1 MKYFLTVEETP
12 SRVVN
17 KDQTILLATSRTRG
31 EQDDLQDLEE
41 QNDRDQEQHQ
51 AKYDQESTSCSTS
64 ISKKTAKISRD
75 LINLRIRKRDNRSTI
90 LQACLQEK
98 AHKPAFKFEFG
109 GTTVPEQVQLYYRT
123 YWSTN
128 INKDTQVTT
137 KNNWNETRDL
147 IGRYDIKNQI
157 NK

>member
-1 MKYFLTVEETP
+1 MKSSPTVEETP

-17 KDQTILLATSRTRG
+17 KDQAILLATSRTWG

-75 LINLRIRKRDNRSTI
+75 LINLRIRKRYNRSTI
-90 LQACLQEK
+90 LQACL
-98 AHKPAFKFEFG
+98 HKKRTNLLSKFEFG

-128 INKDTQVTT
+128 INKDTQVAT
-137 KNNWNETRDL
+137 KNNWKRLEISLGDT
-147 IGRYDIKNQI
+147 ISKT
-157 NK
+157 K